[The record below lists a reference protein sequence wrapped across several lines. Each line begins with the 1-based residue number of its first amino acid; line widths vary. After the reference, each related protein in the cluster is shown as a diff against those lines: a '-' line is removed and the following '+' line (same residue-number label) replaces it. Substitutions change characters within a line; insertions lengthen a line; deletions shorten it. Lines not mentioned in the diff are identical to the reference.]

1 MSRIDDLQQDIE
13 SLLSEINSLE
23 ESREKLKAKIKD
35 KRKNEESA
43 NPIVQEF
50 EDLFDQFPQLNNF
63 LFNEHPELEETDD
76 KDISRAQADIPATP
90 IPYEPK
96 KRAKLEN
103 EEILPEQEWVLKT
116 QPMVQ
121 HQMFDPGVADLLDT
135 DILTSPSKRKRKLKI
150 DDISTSDRSELEDY
164 IVLENV
170 YRMFGI
176 TFFPLVD
183 PIDLKIKDASG
194 EIFVDREMLGIRLEV
209 FSERTSQFEK
219 PHYVLLKKR
228 IKSNSWFLFKH
239 TIPSFIDVQGIFDD
253 TNGGL
258 VLSHDDAYLFAKRVF
273 LQLVEVQKRRQI
285 FKDLEAKKIIH
296 DLDLDL
302 ESSMVSF
309 FVKDIKVE
317 LFVKQNEIVSCSI
330 LDDIHDFSQNNKS
343 KWEIALLG
351 SLDDLELKL
360 NHSFA
365 TIFK

>member
-1 MSRIDDLQQDIE
+1 M
-13 SLLSEINSLE
+13 
-23 ESREKLKAKIKD
+23 
-35 KRKNEESA
+35 
-43 NPIVQEF
+43 
-50 EDLFDQFPQLNNF
+50 
-63 LFNEHPELEETDD
+63 
-76 KDISRAQADIPATP
+76 
-90 IPYEPK
+90 
-96 KRAKLEN
+96 
-103 EEILPEQEWVLKT
+103 
-116 QPMVQ
+116 
-121 HQMFDPGVADLLDT
+121 
-135 DILTSPSKRKRKLKI
+135 
-150 DDISTSDRSELEDY
+150 
-164 IVLENV
+164 
-170 YRMFGI
+170 
-176 TFFPLVD
+176 
-183 PIDLKIKDASG
+183 
-194 EIFVDREMLGIRLEV
+194 
-209 FSERTSQFEK
+209 
-219 PHYVLLKKR
+219 LKKS

-258 VLSHDDAYLFAKRVF
+258 VISHDDAYLFAKRVF